1 MWADSAKPPSAFDS
15 IRLSACANIEGR
27 DSLSCGH
34 GNGAKLS
41 FVVTYRGHYSLL
53 KIIPGLN

>member
-1 MWADSAKPPSAFDS
+1 MGTDVQSHQVQFDS
-15 IRLSACANIEGR
+15 IRLSACANMEGR
-27 DSLSCGH
+27 DLLSCGH